1 MNITHNDDDDDQ
13 VPRAQICRHQLPA
26 PSQTE
31 KVSHSSRSS
40 LIGVNSLH
48 SSAAISSTF
57 RKILD
62 KALFGNFPLHP
73 NPLYINFPL
82 SCVFILCGLIVS
94 LPNSLSFVPL
104 TPSGSL

>member
-1 MNITHNDDDDDQ
+1 MKCDT
-13 VPRAQICRHQLPA
+13 PLP
-26 PSQTE
+26 PLTL
-31 KVSHSSRSS
+31 RC
-40 LIGVNSLH
+40 GRLH
-48 SSAAISSTF
+48 RRSTF

-62 KALFGNFPLHP
+62 KGLFGNFPLHP